1 MLVPSARRWA
11 NLQTSVCRYG
21 LGHRAPCP
29 GPTVSA
35 VVSEW
40 LRGGPFDHDR
50 AATARPTSGLA
61 SDRRGGRLA
70 WCETRSVVGVSRSFP
85 YHRRSSG
92 NRIGRHRHRSASES
106 LRCMPRRE
114 ASPDRYRC
122 SGRRPPKPRLAAHRR
137 MPRRPAAQGRRRPN
151 PVDDA
156 GSATTSRNRV
166 TVARTHPGHQRWT
179 VPGGSFRGVAT
190 DVRCHRHRSTAPTAP
205 GRGSG
210 LAPPCLAA
218 RRSAGCGGLGRPRRG
233 ENECAGETVRT
244 ICCPARSATVRARAV
259 DLAQRLVR
267 TYVILILPKCLLT
280 WGYVKVDPAAFLSTA
295 RGTGTAHPPG
305 PVEI

>member
-1 MLVPSARRWA
+1 MRRAEELSCVTPLRANPVRRPDDTSERRAVP
-11 NLQTSVCRYG
+11 CG
-21 LGHRAPCP
+21 LGHVRENWADTDLRANHSGVC
-29 GPTVSA
+29 
-35 VVSEW
+35 
-40 LRGGPFDHDR
+40 R
-50 AATARPTSGLA
+50 AG
-61 SDRRGGRLA
+61 
-70 WCETRSVVGVSRSFP
+70 
-85 YHRRSSG
+85 
-92 NRIGRHRHRSASES
+92 
-106 LRCMPRRE
+106 
-114 ASPDRYRC
+114 
-122 SGRRPPKPRLAAHRR
+122 KPRQIGTGAAVAGHRNPVWPHIGVCR
-137 MPRRPAAQGRRRPN
+137 ADPQRRDDADPIRVGARPN

-156 GSATTSRNRV
+156 GSATASRNRV

-244 ICCPARSATVRARAV
+244 ICCPARSGTVRARAV

-267 TYVILILPKCLLT
+267 TYVILVLPKCLLT

-305 PVEI
+305 RWRFDL